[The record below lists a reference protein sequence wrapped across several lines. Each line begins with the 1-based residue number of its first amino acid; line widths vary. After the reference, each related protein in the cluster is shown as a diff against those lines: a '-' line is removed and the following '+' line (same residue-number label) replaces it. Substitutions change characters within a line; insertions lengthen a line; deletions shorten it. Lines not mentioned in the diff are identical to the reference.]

1 MQPNYVNLAGQMA
14 RHIWFANDEV
24 SIQFYTDAVRQ
35 LRNAERSAWDSAMP
49 KSEEELQHIITKQH
63 D

>member
-35 LRNAERSAWDSAMP
+35 LRNADRSAMP